1 MQIFACIRAW
11 FVRGKANSVLNQ
23 RQTYTQA
30 QYQQQPAGTQGNR
43 RIAPLLAARRESLP
57 AGQQEEVNERLEL
70 MRHDFEVRVFFVG
83 ADFEAQAGHESEH
96 AGVVGEYQ
104 ADDFAQAFFACY
116 VHDGAHHA

>member
-1 MQIFACIRAW
+1 M
-11 FVRGKANSVLNQ
+11 RGKANSGLNQ
-23 RQTYTQA
+23 WRTYTQA
-30 QYQQQPAGTQGNR
+30 QYQQQPAGTRQRAHSTTFGR
-43 RIAPLLAARRESLP
+43 EEGESLP

-70 MRHDFEVRVFFVG
+70 MRHDFEVWVFFVG

-116 VHDGAHHA
+116 VHNGAHHA